1 MKWGAI
7 FDWDGVIIDSS
18 THHEESWARLAAET
32 GHRLP
37 AGHFKRGFGMK
48 NERIIPGLLG
58 WSSDLDEIH
67 RLSLR
72 KEELYRE
79 IVREWGIAPL
89 PGVVSWLDRLH
100 DRGIPCAIGSSTH
113 RLNIDTGLSILG
125 FGERFAVVVTAEDVR
140 NGKPDPEVFLTAAT
154 RIGVPPEH
162 CVVFEDAL
170 VGIEAAHR
178 GGMQVVAVATTNPI
192 DRLETAD
199 VAVHRLDE
207 LTVDQLASRLASNPE
222 RSHESRSDNLIA
234 G

>member
-18 THHEESWARLAAET
+18 THHEESWERLAAET
-32 GHRLP
+32 GHSLP
-37 AGHFKRGFGMK
+37 PGHFKRGFGMK
-48 NERIIPGLLG
+48 NERIIPDLLG
-58 WSSDLDEIH
+58 WSFDPDEIR

-72 KEELYRE
+72 KEVLYRE
-79 IVREWGIAPL
+79 IVQEWGIAPL
-89 PGVVSWLDRLH
+89 PGVVMWLDRLR
-100 DRGIPCAIGSSTH
+100 DLQIPCAIGSSTH

-125 FGERFAVVVTAEDVR
+125 FMDRFASVVTAEDVR
-140 NGKPDPEVFLTAAT
+140 TGKPDPEVFLTAAA
-154 RIGVPPEH
+154 RIRVPPER

-192 DRLETAD
+192 DLLETAD

-207 LTVDQLASRLASNPE
+207 LTVDQLASRLASKSFTDHPLPA
-222 RSHESRSDNLIA
+222 SPQ
-234 G
+234 

>member
-18 THHEESWARLAAET
+18 AHHEESWERLAAET
-32 GHRLP
+32 GHYLP
-37 AGHFKRGFGMK
+37 PGHFKRGFGMK
-48 NERIIPGLLG
+48 NEKIIPDLLG
-58 WSSDLDEIH
+58 WSLDPGEIN

-79 IVREWGIAPL
+79 IVKEWGITPL
-89 PGVVSWLDRLH
+89 PGVVTWLDRLR

-113 RLNIDTGLSILG
+113 RLNVDTGLSILG
-125 FGERFAVVVTAEDVR
+125 FAERFATMITAEDVR
-140 NGKPDPEVFLTAAT
+140 AGKPDPEVFLTAAL
-154 RIGVPPEH
+154 RLGLPPEQ

-192 DRLETAD
+192 DLLKQAD
-199 VAVHRLDE
+199 IAVHRLDE
-207 LTVDQLASRLASNPE
+207 LTVDQLASRLVQV
-222 RSHESRSDNLIA
+222 
-234 G
+234 